1 MSLIDTIGWSD
12 SGELSDAM
20 IIEELITK
28 LKHACDHINLFVL
41 VVNGENP
48 RITSTNIEMF
58 KTFMGM
64 FTEAFQDQV
73 VVIFTRWSLDEKQVS
88 RRVRD

>member
-1 MSLIDTIGWSD
+1 
-12 SGELSDAM
+12 M

-88 RRVRD
+88 RRVRDIATTFDNYTLRER